1 MKVRIGS
8 LLLLLYV
15 GISIGQTTK
24 ASVNIP
30 DKIEIGLLEN
40 IFKPVLFDHKLHA
53 DMTAMGG
60 GCNTCHHHGSE
71 GVYEPC
77 ADCHVSEEENA
88 SMTMPTI
95 NGAYHRNCLNCHQS
109 WTGDNVCETCHVKK
123 KLRFNIRKK
132 LDSTDL
138 LAHHHKEI
146 VVPNIFNFVSPI
158 SKQKPVVFQHKEH
171 VDLYRFKCENCHRQT
186 NCSTC
191 HNYKPAPAGKVKSLA
206 VHHDPCSN
214 CHDTLK
220 EDGCA
225 NCHSKTPSKGF
236 THTSTGFELKEF
248 HKPLSCNVCHEGTK
262 PIVALDPTCTICH
275 TNFEVGEFEHATA
288 GLVLNEDHIELDC
301 YECHADDQYDITPS
315 CVECHDDDLSFPTDL
330 PGERIQLK

>member
-8 LLLLLYV
+8 LLLLLCL
-15 GISIGQTTK
+15 GISIGQTKQVT
-24 ASVNIP
+24 VDIP

-40 IFKPVLFDHKLHA
+40 IFNPVLFDHKLHA
-53 DMTAMGG
+53 DMTKMGG

-109 WTGDNVCETCHVKK
+109 WTGDKVCETCHVQK

-138 LAHHHKEI
+138 LAHHHEEI
-146 VVPNIFNFVSPI
+146 IVPNIFNFVSPK

-171 VDLYRFKCENCHRQT
+171 VELYRFKCEHCHRQT
-186 NCSTC
+186 NCATC
-191 HNYKPAPAGKVKSLA
+191 HNYTPSKNKKVRSLA
-206 VHHDPCSN
+206 IHHDPCSQ
-214 CHDTLK
+214 CHDTGI
-220 EDGCA
+220 ETGCEL
-225 NCHSKTPSKGF
+225 CHRSTASKGF
-236 THTSTGFELKEF
+236 THSNTGWELNKHHQPLKCNQCHVGKE
-248 HKPLSCNVCHEGTK
+248 
-262 PIVALDPTCTICH
+262 PITALDNTCTTCH
-275 TNFEVGEFEHATA
+275 TNFEVDSFDHAVT
-288 GLVLNEDHIELDC
+288 GLQLSEDHEEIDC
-301 YECHADDQYDITPS
+301 YECHTDDQYDITPS
-315 CVECHDDDLSFPTDL
+315 CVECHDEDLSFPTDI
-330 PGERIQLK
+330 PGELIKLK